1 MKDFEKMSLDE
12 LKDYAK
18 SIGMTVGNIG
28 KDKLIEKI
36 KDKEEKDKKIENVL
50 NDDDINE
57 KDNVDNVDESPKDD
71 ADKNVSL
78 LDSISD
84 AIDELEDSAGGE
96 LEEFKELPTETKIPV
111 KSITFG
117 GLTYISRTTNA
128 TFRWNQI
135 GAIQYM
141 TIGQLNEMNNY
152 NSDFLR
158 DPLVILMNETAIKQF
173 RLTSVYEDVA
183 KINNLTDLFKCDLA
197 TIEKTIDEALEV
209 NMRNILIS
217 KIQQMYKNHKLTD
230 INVIR
235 LLERKLKFD
244 LTE

>member
-36 KDKEEKDKKIENVL
+36 KDKEEKDKTIENVL
-50 NDDDINE
+50 NDDDIDE
-57 KDNVDNVDESPKDD
+57 KNDVDESPKDD
-71 ADKNVSL
+71 VDKNVSL

-84 AIDELEDSAGGE
+84 AIDELEDAAGGE
-96 LEEFKELPTETKIPV
+96 IEEFEELPTEAKIPV